1 MFPMFS
7 LCFSMVFPM
16 FSPCFPRQP
25 GTTFRL
31 GGSEAADSASR
42 LVRQAAHEKGKAKAA
57 ERLGRAFDRRCEEDV
72 DDDGFLEAT
81 LWLFMGFIGDI
92 YGICRGYNG

>member
-1 MFPMFS
+1 MFS
-7 LCFSMVFPM
+7 LCFPHVFPM
-16 FSPCFPRQP
+16 FPMFPMDFPMFFPCFPRQP

-57 ERLGRAFDRRCEEDV
+57 ERLGRAFLRRCDV
-72 DDDGFLEAT
+72 EAVEV
-81 LWLFMGFIGDI
+81 
-92 YGICRGYNG
+92 